1 MSTGPG
7 FTRPTSSSSSRVI
20 GALDTEGQD
29 CARVRPPAETPKR
42 PSRTL
47 SRPSTPVRR
56 PSTPTKPLDQPS
68 GIPIPRAGTRK
79 YTLTRKSSSSS
90 LIGTSSPSKF
100 ILPPR
105 PSSPAVTNRVSAS
118 GHIASS
124 PDSIL
129 DDSVLHAE
137 PEIMSTITATVIDK
151 DKTKTGEG
159 KPIPSRKSTKLAQG
173 RDETNKEVPKPES
186 SGAPQQVANDNAL
199 PSQPN
204 KNEAEAKIV
213 EPKTSNET
221 PVAQATPEP
230 EKPKAGQG
238 PGLAPKVEKPA
249 EESPQVSSQN
259 TATQAVENSTGNST
273 QSPNPTG
280 NTESKPTT
288 QKDVKTS
295 EAQSNANP
303 DKNPDTP
310 GNSSSQAPASKPTET
325 STKPGDGAPT
335 NATPLGTAA
344 PATTTTPAPATPG
357 LPPVPGVPGLSPP
370 AAIKLLPLPDA
381 AALNQSGTDVGRINA
396 VWNKWFC
403 ASAGSDD
410 YVEPAA
416 HRYDIN
422 DELVPDIVVYKL
434 PGPGQSPKWK
444 IVYEGQPGVDSPP
457 GVPSEQNWENARK
470 RMEDVCARHKD
481 QSPQWAVLAIGSWAR
496 IYTFVAGKL
505 IGTMCTGGV
514 LAPNPVPYKPDPD
527 PNTSICVSFSM
538 GDVPA
543 FPYAVALQGALKMI
557 FV

>member
-20 GALDTEGQD
+20 GASDTEGQD

-47 SRPSTPVRR
+47 GRPSTPVRR
-56 PSTPTKPLDQPS
+56 PSTPTKPLDQSS

-90 LIGTSSPSKF
+90 LVGISSPSKF

-137 PEIMSTITATVIDK
+137 PEIMATITSTVTDK
-151 DKTKTGEG
+151 DKTRTV
-159 KPIPSRKSTKLAQG
+159 SRKSTKLAQG
-173 RDETNKEVPKPES
+173 RDEADKEAPKPEPI
-186 SGAPQQVANDNAL
+186 GAPQQAANDPAL

-221 PVAQATPEP
+221 PIAQAAPKP

-238 PGLAPKVEKPA
+238 PGLAPGAGEPA
-249 EESPQVSSQN
+249 GESPQDLNQN

-273 QSPNPTG
+273 QRPEPAG
-280 NTESKPTT
+280 NTESKPIT
-288 QKDVKTS
+288 QKDVLTP

-303 DKNPDTP
+303 DKKPDTP
-310 GNSSSQAPASKPTET
+310 GNSSSQAPASNPTET
-325 STKPGDGAPT
+325 STHPGDGAPK
-335 NATPLGTAA
+335 NPTPLGTVT
-344 PATTTTPAPATPG
+344 PPTTTTPAPATPG
-357 LPPVPGVPGLSPP
+357 LPSAPTVPGGLSLPSP
-370 AAIKLLPLPDA
+370 IQLLATPIAL
-381 AALNQSGTDVGRINA
+381 ALNKPGTDVGRINA
-396 VWNKWFC
+396 VWNKWFN
-403 ASAGSDD
+403 ALAGSD

-422 DELVPDIVVYKL
+422 DELVPDIVVYSL
-434 PGPGQSPKWK
+434 PGPGRSPEWK
-444 IVYEGQPGVDSPP
+444 IVYGGQPGVDSLPP
-457 GVPSEQNWENARK
+457 GKPSEANWEDARQ
-470 RMEDVCARHKD
+470 RMEYVCAQHKD
-481 QSPQWAVLAIGSWAR
+481 QSPKWAVLAIGSWAR
-496 IYTFVAGKL
+496 IFKFNGGKL
-505 IGTMCTGGV
+505 VGQMWMGAKLV
-514 LAPNPVPYKPDPD
+514 PRAPYEPDPD
-527 PNTSICVSFSM
+527 VDKSICININIGVS
-538 GDVPA
+538 VPP
-543 FPYAVALQGALKMI
+543 FPYDVVLQQAFTTMLSNVPI
-557 FV
+557 

>member
-56 PSTPTKPLDQPS
+56 PSTPTKPLDQSS

-90 LIGTSSPSKF
+90 LVGTSSPSKF

-137 PEIMSTITATVIDK
+137 PEIMSTITATVTDK

-159 KPIPSRKSTKLAQG
+159 KSILSRKSTKLAQG
-173 RDETNKEVPKPES
+173 RDEADKEVPKPEPI
-186 SGAPQQVANDNAL
+186 GAPQQAVNDPAL
-199 PSQPN
+199 PSQSN

-213 EPKTSNET
+213 GPKTSNET
-221 PVAQATPEP
+221 RVAQAAPEP
-230 EKPKAGQG
+230 EKPKAGQ
-238 PGLAPKVEKPA
+238 
-249 EESPQVSSQN
+249 
-259 TATQAVENSTGNST
+259 
-273 QSPNPTG
+273 
-280 NTESKPTT
+280 
-288 QKDVKTS
+288 
-295 EAQSNANP
+295 
-303 DKNPDTP
+303 
-310 GNSSSQAPASKPTET
+310 
-325 STKPGDGAPT
+325 
-335 NATPLGTAA
+335 
-344 PATTTTPAPATPG
+344 
-357 LPPVPGVPGLSPP
+357 
-370 AAIKLLPLPDA
+370 
-381 AALNQSGTDVGRINA
+381 
-396 VWNKWFC
+396 
-403 ASAGSDD
+403 
-410 YVEPAA
+410 AA

-434 PGPGQSPKWK
+434 PGPGQGPKWK
-444 IVYEGQPGVDSPP
+444 IVYEGQPGVDSPA